1 MFSFLIKSNNYHQQQ
16 PTSNK
21 IPSQV
26 PPLPHFLNQI
36 KEASKSINDNNKIN
50 STDTT
55 TTSKPENKPFIFS
68 PPRSIK
74 AGEEQA
80 SDNFKRFISTK
91 SFTAFL
97 HNETKVFEKANDSLI
112 SDVATNTDPPLLSFN
127 QPRQSAQYEN
137 VNINPSVQDPTPIF
151 SKYENPMNIIPA
163 ASHNY
168 EKYSHLSS
176 VPRYEN
182 VRLPH
187 NKANYENLPFLYSSS
202 VPNLI
207 ETSNNSPKNKQINSF
222 KKAQEE
228 GDTGDSQHQ
237 NKQQKPM
244 SSNQFE
250 VRTKKGKLKG
260 YPNNI

>member
-36 KEASKSINDNNKIN
+36 KEASKPIHDNNKIN
-50 STDTT
+50 STHTT
-55 TTSKPENKPFIFS
+55 ITSKPENKSSIVS
-68 PPRSIK
+68 PPRLIK
-74 AGEEQA
+74 VSEEQA

-97 HNETKVFEKANDSLI
+97 HNETKVFEKANDSLL

-127 QPRQSAQYEN
+127 QPRRSAQYEN
-137 VNINPSVQDPTPIF
+137 VNINPSVQDPSPRF

-163 ASHNY
+163 ASH
-168 EKYSHLSS
+168 KYGKSSHLSS

-182 VRLPH
+182 VKLPQ
-187 NKANYENLPFLYSSS
+187 NKANYENLPSLYSSS
-202 VPNLI
+202 DPNLT
-207 ETSNNSPKNKQINSF
+207 ETSNNSPKNKQITSF

-228 GDTGDSQHQ
+228 TVTGDSQHQ

-250 VRTKKGKLKG
+250 VRTKKGKPKC